1 MLYFVVG
8 SYNLKIALSNFYVY
22 AIRWFLGRLS
32 TMLLCNFFATQKT
45 YLFFVFFISL
55 FLCGCSSMY
64 MPNVPNASMLSKK
77 GELHAGAHVSLSG
90 NASVNTAY
98 AVNNHFGLMLNASS
112 MYKNKHKKDFRQN
125 LIEIGAGYFT
135 TFGPDNSRILE
146 IFAGV
151 GNGSTQRNFREYK
164 NDVLLSAVN
173 EDFNFNKSFFQV
185 NYTSKKKKGLKL
197 FGKNY
202 PVNYGTV
209 LRVSY
214 LAIERFSK
222 NGILQPTEDN
232 IFLEPVFFTRL
243 KLNKVFQMQYTSGS
257 NFGLRSRKFLT
268 AGNTVFTIGLAINI
282 GNLY

>member
-1 MLYFVVG
+1 M
-8 SYNLKIALSNFYVY
+8 
-22 AIRWFLGRLS
+22 
-32 TMLLCNFFATQKT
+32 
-45 YLFFVFFISL
+45 FFISS
-55 FLCGCSSMY
+55 FLCACSSMY

-77 GELHAGAHVSLSG
+77 GELHAGAHISLSG
-90 NASVNTAY
+90 NASVNAAY
-98 AVNNHFGLMLNASS
+98 AVNNHLALMLNAST
-112 MYKNKHKKDFRQN
+112 MYQNKKRKDFRQN

-146 IFAGV
+146 VFAGV

-164 NDVLLSAVN
+164 NDVLLSTVN

-214 LAIERFSK
+214 LNLERFSQ
-222 NGILQPTEDN
+222 NGVLQPSEDN

-243 KLNKVFQMQYTSGS
+243 KLNKVLQMQYTSGS

-282 GNLY
+282 ADLY